1 MEKTMKMICHERA
14 RREEFE
20 MFSTSFKDYEKGATW
35 SPNERAIQRAKI
47 LSLTNQSALITIRT
61 LLSRRLYHVPSCR
74 CKFLRAS
81 SY

>member
-35 SPNERAIQRAKI
+35 SPNERARQVFTCRFI
-47 LSLTNQSALITIRT
+47 LEIAVNVLLQTLHEYCLT
-61 LLSRRLYHVPSCR
+61 PSCI
-74 CKFLRAS
+74 LT
-81 SY
+81 